1 MSLGESTVVTGRDFG
16 GEEVACGVWAIHG
29 ALDNWACITIT
40 RDQGDSAC
48 KQLFWLHQLYSCL
61 A

>member
-16 GEEVACGVWAIHG
+16 GEEVACGVWPIHG

-48 KQLFWLHQLYSCL
+48 KQLFL
-61 A
+61 